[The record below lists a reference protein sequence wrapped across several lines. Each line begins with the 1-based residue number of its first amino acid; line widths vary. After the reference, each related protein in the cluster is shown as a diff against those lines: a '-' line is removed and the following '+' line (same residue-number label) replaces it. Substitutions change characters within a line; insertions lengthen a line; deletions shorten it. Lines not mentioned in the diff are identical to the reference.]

1 MTRLRFGI
9 IGAGRWAEVHREALG
24 VVGAELAAVACA
36 SEASR
41 QRVEREWGVEAS
53 TDLQAFLA
61 RRLDAV
67 IVASPNYL
75 HAEHSVAAL
84 EAGAHVLVE
93 KPMALTVADCRR
105 MLAAAERAKRVLAV
119 GLEMRVFTL
128 FERVK
133 GLIDD
138 GAVGAPLHLKLDL
151 WRRPYR
157 TGAGGWKN
165 DPAKVGSSILEEPV
179 HYLDL
184 ARWYLGEAVS
194 LEAWAN
200 SRPGQEGAWENL
212 DVRLEHASGAQA
224 LVTRSIAAFGHTVTL
239 QLVGSKGSLWASWRA
254 AMDLD
259 RSPEVG
265 LWLHN
270 SGDRDAPAERIEVPR
285 ETGHAFDVPKQ
296 TSAFIAA
303 IRKGARPPADGM
315 DGLKSVELC
324 LAVERALGTG
334 AQQQL
339 LDL

>member
-24 VVGAELAAVACA
+24 AVGAELVAVACA
-36 SEASR
+36 SEATR
-41 QRVEREWGVEAS
+41 ARVERAWGVEAS

-61 RRLDAV
+61 RGLDAV

-75 HAEHSVAAL
+75 HAEHGMAAL

-93 KPMALTVADCRR
+93 KPMALTVADCQRL
-105 MLAAAERAKRVLAV
+105 LAAAERAGRVLAV
-119 GLEMRVFTL
+119 GLELRVFTL
-128 FERVK
+128 FARVK
-133 GLIDD
+133 QLLDE
-138 GAVGAPLHLKLDL
+138 GAIGEPLHLKLDL

-157 TGAGGWKN
+157 GGVGGWKA
-165 DPAKVGSSILEEPV
+165 DAAKVGSSILEEPV

-184 ARWYLGEAVS
+184 ARWYLGEAAS

-200 SRPGQEGAWENL
+200 SRPGHEGAWENL
-212 DVRLEHASGAQA
+212 DVRLSYESGAQA

-239 QLVGSKGSLWASWRA
+239 QLVGGEGSLWASWRGA
-254 AMDLD
+254 LDLD

-270 SGDRDAPAERIEVPR
+270 SGDRDAPAEHIEIPR

-296 TSAFIAA
+296 TAAFIAA
-303 IRKGARPPADGM
+303 IREGARPPADGM

-324 LAVERALGTG
+324 LAVERALGAG
-334 AQQQL
+334 APQQL
-339 LDL
+339 ADR